1 MDLSI
6 IIVNY
11 KTYELTFNVI
21 NSILDSKCSFAYDD
35 LVVDNHSADG
45 SVEAIGANFPSVR
58 LIENMENL
66 GFGRANNVGA
76 AQSLGKYLFLLN
88 SDTILVENIIKVFFE
103 YMEVHDEYAACGC
116 NLVDKEGREVAC
128 HGNLPSLFM
137 EMMSNPLG
145 RVFSSYYKNN
155 LSIGQ
160 TISYGNIS
168 DTGYISGAD
177 LFIRTAIFK
186 QFKGFDPNIFMY
198 FEETDLFARM
208 KKKGLR
214 FCVIPDHKIIHLV
227 GGSFNRDKK
236 KQLVRDKMFEES
248 HIYYYRKNHCETYTK
263 CAKIAVILS
272 VLLSR
277 RANKKEII
285 KIVIDA

>member
-1 MDLSI
+1 MDVSV

-11 KTYELTFNVI
+11 NTKELTKSCI
-21 NSILDSKCSFAYDD
+21 NSIFEETSGVAFEVIL
-35 LVVDNHSADG
+35 VDNASTDG
-45 SVEAIGANFPSVR
+45 SAGIFEKDDRIKFVKSG
-58 LIENMENL
+58 ENL

-76 AQSLGKYLFLLN
+76 KHSVGKYLFFLN
-88 SDTILVENIIKVFFE
+88 SDTVLVENIVKVFYD
-103 YMEVHDEYAACGC
+103 YMEEHEEYAACGC
-116 NLVDKEGREVAC
+116 NLVDSEGREVVC
-128 HGNLPSLFM
+128 HGNLPSLFA
-137 EMMSNPLG
+137 EILCNPIG
-145 RVFSSYYKNN
+145 RVFSSYYKNT

-160 TISYGNIS
+160 TISYGNIT

-177 LFIRTAIFK
+177 IFIRAAIFE

-208 KKKGLR
+208 KKKGLK

-248 HIYYYRKNHCETYTK
+248 HIYYYRKNHCGTYTK

>member
-1 MDLSI
+1 MDVSI

-11 KTYELTFNVI
+11 KTCSLTLKCLESIYQMTSGVEFEVI
-21 NSILDSKCSFAYDD
+21 L
-35 LVVDNHSADG
+35 VDNHSADG
-45 SVEAIGANFPSVR
+45 SVDKIGSKFPSVK
-58 LIENMENL
+58 LIENKENI

-76 AQSLGKYLFLLN
+76 SHSLGKYLFLLN
-88 SDTILVENIIKVFFE
+88 SDTVLVENIVKVFFE
-103 YMEVHDEYAACGC
+103 YMEKHDEYAACGC
-116 NLVDKEGREVAC
+116 NLVDKDGREVAC
-128 HGNLPSLFM
+128 HGNLPSLFTEIM
-137 EMMSNPLG
+137 TNTFG
-145 RVFSSYYKNN
+145 RVFFPYYKNC

-160 TISYGNIS
+160 TISYGNIA

-177 LFIRTAIFK
+177 IFVRAAIFK

-236 KQLVRDKMFEES
+236 KQLIRDKMFEES
-248 HIYYYRKNHCETYTK
+248 HIYYYRKNHGKAYVRCVK
-263 CAKIAVILS
+263 MAVVLS
-272 VLLSR
+272 IIFSR
-277 RANKKEII
+277 RAYKKEII
-285 KIVIDA
+285 KIVINA

>member
-1 MDLSI
+1 MDVSI

-11 KTYELTFNVI
+11 KTCSLTLNCLESIYQMTSGVDFEVI
-21 NSILDSKCSFAYDD
+21 L
-35 LVVDNHSADG
+35 VDNHSADG
-45 SVEAIGANFPSVR
+45 SVDIIGKKFPSVK
-58 LIENMENL
+58 LVENNNNV

-76 AQSLGKYLFLLN
+76 NCSSGKYLFLLN
-88 SDTILVENIIKVFFE
+88 SDTILVENVVKVFFD
-103 YMEVHDEYAACGC
+103 YMEKHNEYAACGC

-137 EMMSNPLG
+137 EIMSNPLG
-145 RVFSSYYKNN
+145 RVFSSYYKNY

-177 LFIRTAIFK
+177 IFVRAEIFN

-208 KKKGLR
+208 KRSGLR
-214 FCVIPDHKIIHLV
+214 FCVIPDHKIVHLV
-227 GGSFNRDKK
+227 GSSFNRDKK

-248 HIYYYRKNHCETYTK
+248 HVYYYRKNHGKTYAK
-263 CAKIAVILS
+263 CAKVAVIFS
-272 VLLSR
+272 VIFSR
-277 RANKKEII
+277 RAFKKEII
-285 KIVIDA
+285 KIVINA